1 MERYLVLEDG
11 SVYRGQAFG
20 APVER
25 NGEVVFTTGM
35 MGYQE
40 AITDQSFANQLL
52 VFTNPLL
59 GNYGVNFDDN
69 ESLAPRCQGVICQEI
84 AQVPSNWR
92 MTATLPEFLAQHQ
105 IPGIAGID
113 TRALTRKLREHGTL
127 RGALVNEVAQ
137 VDQIIKTLQTTNL
150 TANSVAQV
158 STKTAYPN
166 PGTGRNVVVI
176 DYGAKH
182 SILRELARRHC
193 NTIVLPWTATADE
206 VLQLHPD
213 GVLLSNGP
221 GDPAEMQ
228 AAVKTV
234 QTLQTQV
241 PVFGICLG
249 HQILAQAN
257 GAKTF
262 KLKFG
267 HRGFN
272 HPVRDL
278 VTNRVMMT
286 SQNHGYAVDRNSID
300 PQKLAVTYEEINDQT
315 VEGIRS
321 QQYPAFSVQFHP
333 DAAPGPLDAV
343 TIFDDFMALMDR
355 FKEEQHAKTN

>member
-1 MERYLVLEDG
+1 MQRYLVLEDG
-11 SVYRGQAFG
+11 TIYHGEAFG
-20 APVER
+20 ANVEQF
-25 NGEVVFTTGM
+25 GEVVFTTGM

-52 VFTNPLL
+52 VFTNPLI

-69 ESLAPRCQGVICQEI
+69 ESLAPLCHGVICQEV
-84 AQVPSNWR
+84 AQVASNWR
-92 MTATLPEFLAQHQ
+92 MKATLPEFLAQHQ

-137 VDQIIKTLQTTNL
+137 VDQVIKTLQTANL

-182 SILRELARRHC
+182 SILRELARRRC
-193 NTIVLPWTATADE
+193 NTIVLPWTATAAE
-206 VLQLHPD
+206 VMQLHPD

-228 AAVKTV
+228 AAVKMV
-234 QTLQTQV
+234 QTIQTQV

-272 HPVRDL
+272 HPVREL
-278 VTNRVMMT
+278 ATNRVMMT

-300 PQKLAVTYEEINDQT
+300 PQKLAITYEEINDQT

-343 TIFDDFMALMDR
+343 AIFDDFMALMDR
-355 FKEEQHAKTN
+355 FKEEQHAKAN